1 MTLNEAPACRADE
14 EIAEALA
21 NGEEVIPLNMEPTLV
36 ELLDIGV
43 QRLKERP
50 TWKVSGT
57 FTMRPAKKLRK
68 CRLAC
73 LRPVVEMYLRNA
85 RSWWRTYI
93 ARFIDSV
100 SAKSVLALL

>member
-1 MTLNEAPACRADE
+1 MSPTDE

-50 TWKVSGT
+50 TWKVRSVGDT
-57 FTMRPAKKLRK
+57 AAASSPRPTVRYT
-68 CRLAC
+68 AC
-73 LRPVVEMYLRNA
+73 QPGAAGRCNPPEA
-85 RSWWRTYI
+85 WE
-93 ARFIDSV
+93 
-100 SAKSVLALL
+100 

>member
-1 MTLNEAPACRADE
+1 MHFTDE

-50 TWKVSGT
+50 TWKVRSVSDCCCERST
-57 FTMRPAKKLRK
+57 PHSAFA
-68 CRLAC
+68 AC
-73 LRPVVEMYLRNA
+73 LSGAGCTVRCQSLQAGRA
-85 RSWWRTYI
+85 
-93 ARFIDSV
+93 
-100 SAKSVLALL
+100 LAAPLAGSHV

>member
-1 MTLNEAPACRADE
+1 MCTSSALSAHGVSRSALLYLPDIACCADE

-50 TWKVSGT
+50 TWKVG
-57 FTMRPAKKLRK
+57 R
-68 CRLAC
+68 
-73 LRPVVEMYLRNA
+73 
-85 RSWWRTYI
+85 
-93 ARFIDSV
+93 
-100 SAKSVLALL
+100 VLVMLLTAMHLYPS

>member
-1 MTLNEAPACRADE
+1 MAGCALALTSRLSGRVAETPCVLADE

-50 TWKVSGT
+50 TWKV
-57 FTMRPAKKLRK
+57 R
-68 CRLAC
+68 
-73 LRPVVEMYLRNA
+73 
-85 RSWWRTYI
+85 
-93 ARFIDSV
+93 SV
-100 SAKSVLALL
+100 SETAAMSS